1 MDTPPVK
8 LLPDGSRTAVAT
20 TERQL
25 GLLLI
30 VGNLLGA
37 LLDFF
42 YFQFIDLSSPPV
54 EQRLRG
60 GVVAYFVI
68 VFAVAV
74 GIGFLLNRR
83 WRQPLLDWA
92 REGAR
97 AHVAEA
103 LVRRRA
109 LLLPYA
115 MAAVSL
121 AGWTLAGVAWGVV
134 WPWLLGNFS
143 IERALRQIFG
153 ITVVGGSVTTAFVFF
168 SVEHVWRRRLPLYFP
183 RGDLS
188 ATRDVARVNV
198 RTRLMVIFLLVS
210 VLPLSLLGVIC
221 YTWAGALVG
230 ADPALADTL
239 LGRLLVFIVFMLLV
253 GGLVAVGLAVFVS
266 RSVAGPLR
274 DLEAA
279 MQEVGQGNLQIRCP
293 VVSHDEIGS
302 VTEGFNRMVEGL
314 RERERIRDTFGK
326 YVTPEVRDEILAGRV
341 VLEGQAREVTIL
353 FADLRD
359 FTPWVEA
366 RDPREVVRD
375 LNTYFGLMEGAIRDH
390 HGLVLQFIG
399 DEIEAVFGAPISHA
413 RHPDQAVGAALEM
426 RRRLAAWNAERMDGG
441 RPLFRHGIGVHTG
454 RVLAANIG
462 SPDRLSY
469 ALVGDPV
476 NVASRIQGLTK
487 EVGTDILVS
496 ADTAQRLLAPPPL
509 TAVAAMTMKG
519 KSTAV
524 DLYRVI

>member
-1 MDTPPVK
+1 MKPC
-8 LLPDGSRTAVAT
+8 PDGSRAVVAS

-25 GLLLI
+25 GRLLLI
-30 VGNLLGA
+30 GNLLGA

-42 YFQFIDLSSPPV
+42 YFQFIDASAPPV
-54 EQRLRG
+54 DRRLPRDLL
-60 GVVAYFVI
+60 VYFI
-68 VFAVAV
+68 SVFGLAV
-74 GIGFLLNRR
+74 GIGLVVSRR
-83 WRQPLLDWA
+83 WRRPLRDWIA
-92 REGAR
+92 GSAQGE
-97 AHVAEA
+97 VTEA
-103 LVRRRA
+103 IVRRRA
-109 LLLPYA
+109 LILPYA

-121 AGWTLAGVAWGVV
+121 AGWTLAGVAFGVV
-134 WPWLLGNFS
+134 RPWVLGTFS
-143 IERALRQIFG
+143 IGNAIRQIFG

-188 ATRDVARVNV
+188 ATRDVVRVNV
-198 RTRLMVIFLLVS
+198 RARLMVIFLLVS
-210 VLPLSLLGVIC
+210 VLPLSLLGVMA
-221 YTWAGALVG
+221 YTRAGGLVG
-230 ADPALADTL
+230 TDPALADIL
-239 LGRLLVFIVFMLLV
+239 LARLLIFIVFMLIV
-253 GGLVAVGLAVFVS
+253 GGIVAIGLAVFVS

-274 DLEAA
+274 DLESA
-279 MQEVGQGNLQIRCP
+279 MGEVGEGNLEVRCP

-314 RERERIRDTFGK
+314 RERDRIRHTFGK
-326 YVTPEVRDEILAGRV
+326 YVTPEIRDEILAGRV
-341 VLEGQAREVTIL
+341 TLEGQSREVTIL
-353 FADLRD
+353 FSDLRD
-359 FTPWVEA
+359 FTPWVESH
-366 RDPREVVRD
+366 DPREVVRD

-399 DEIEAVFGAPISHA
+399 DEIEAVFGAPVPHA
-413 RHPDQAVGAALEM
+413 RHPDLAVRAALEM
-426 RRRLAAWNAERMDGG
+426 RRRLGVWNAERAAAG
-441 RPLFRHGIGVHTG
+441 RPPFRHGIGIHTG

-487 EVGTDILVS
+487 DAGTDILVS
-496 ADTAQRLLAPPPL
+496 TDTTQQLLAPPAL
-509 TAVAAMTMKG
+509 AAVAAMTMKG